1 MKDFDLLEQAL
12 NIIKQNV
19 ETNLFI
25 NIFYALVLQIVL
37 KSGEKFNNLFNRK
50 QGFILF
56 YNLINELFNNKMPL
70 HIKNIF
76 ESFLGEDD
84 ISEVQYKVQC
94 EYFGNLIDK
103 MISKN
108 SLSNE
113 HLLKIALKFQTT
125 TLKFSNTTRF
135 SQFIKSKILNQYKN
149 EIPKELILNINLLAN
164 ISNSYNDYL
173 DSCNSMISR
182 KNWIIDFS
190 DINNTKTLKRLIQQ
204 DLLFKFDYEL
214 VIKKKKYDILEKFIQ
229 LINLQKIWVND
240 FIEDKYKIAQL
251 LRKTNKQNLIDFAD
265 DISTNYIIGMKK

>member
-1 MKDFDLLEQAL
+1 MFFTNYDYSKISFIDENILDLFHEYVIYDILKSFVLMKDFDLLEQAL

-103 MISKN
+103 MI
-108 SLSNE
+108 
-113 HLLKIALKFQTT
+113 
-125 TLKFSNTTRF
+125 
-135 SQFIKSKILNQYKN
+135 
-149 EIPKELILNINLLAN
+149 
-164 ISNSYNDYL
+164 
-173 DSCNSMISR
+173 
-182 KNWIIDFS
+182 
-190 DINNTKTLKRLIQQ
+190 
-204 DLLFKFDYEL
+204 
-214 VIKKKKYDILEKFIQ
+214 
-229 LINLQKIWVND
+229 
-240 FIEDKYKIAQL
+240 
-251 LRKTNKQNLIDFAD
+251 
-265 DISTNYIIGMKK
+265 